1 MVTRR
6 RCDPGIDEGGWIGV
20 DLFQIKDRGDTESRF
35 SLSSRRMEMTTKR
48 VFFGKLWKLRIS
60 GDQGLVSI
68 IIKMKSR
75 LFQGN
80 ISVSFTSWVSLQRME
95 IRLINLG
102 YGENGFSG

>member
-48 VFFGKLWKLRIS
+48 FFWE
-60 GDQGLVSI
+60 
-68 IIKMKSR
+68 
-75 LFQGN
+75 
-80 ISVSFTSWVSLQRME
+80 TME
-95 IRLINLG
+95 IKDFRGSGLG
-102 YGENGFSG
+102 VYHHQDEIETLSR